1 MKTASIGYAEGSAL
15 DKRAAAWPQFWQQV
29 RKTLLASGYGHGTL
43 HLYRSVL
50 RGIAHASHQP
60 PDGIGPAQIDF
71 YLRRLGYARRSASWI
86 GMNICVLRAVFDKCC
101 GMTLLRDRRGPRRPR
116 PLPQVLPVA
125 DVSKMLATAAS
136 PRDALLLSLLYG
148 CGLKPGEAIAL
159 RWGAFDPDAG
169 TIKCAEGLKPCSR
182 ESVSGVR
189 CQDLK
194 PETRNLN
201 PLPARNSPPRIL
213 PLPTGLIPLVRA
225 GLARCGPEAYVFAGR
240 KAGRHL
246 TLRAVSRIVRKA
258 AAEAQLQCPV
268 SPMTLRNSYALHQL
282 QAGMNVRELQENLG
296 HETIE
301 STLRY
306 CALEP
311 PEATSPL
318 DRISVPAVAAIPE
331 IPISDSEP
339 PFPVE
344 HPTRY
349 FLNWL
354 KSAFRR
360 AFHPFRSSA

>member
-1 MKTASIGYAEGSAL
+1 MNKMASIQYASEGAAP
-15 DKRAAAWPQFWQQV
+15 DMRGAAWPAFWQEV
-29 RKTLLASGYGHGTL
+29 RQKLRSSGYGHGTL

-50 RGIAHASHQP
+50 RGIARSSRQS
-60 PDGIGPAQIDF
+60 PDRIGSAHIDF
-71 YLRRLGYARRSASWI
+71 YLRRLAYARRSASWI
-86 GMNICVLRAVFDKCC
+86 GMNICVLRTVFDKCC
-101 GMTLLRDRRGPRRPR
+101 GLTLLRDRRGPRRPR

-125 DVSKMLATAAS
+125 DVSKLLATAAS

-169 TIKCAEGLKPCSR
+169 TL
-182 ESVSGVR
+182 
-189 CQDLK
+189 
-194 PETRNLN
+194 
-201 PLPARNSPPRIL
+201 RIEERLL

-225 GLARCGPEAYVFAGR
+225 GLERCGPEAHVFAGR

-246 TLRAVSRIVRKA
+246 TLRAVSRIVRNA
-258 AAEAQLQCPV
+258 AAEANLHRPV
-268 SPMTLRNSYALHQL
+268 SPMTLRNSYAQHQL

-296 HETIE
+296 HETLE

-318 DRISVPAVAAIPE
+318 DRIAGPDVAE
-331 IPISDSEP
+331 IPAITVSDSAP

-344 HPTRY
+344 QPTRY

-354 KSAFRR
+354 KSAARR
-360 AFHPFRSSA
+360 VFHPFRSSA